1 MPHQKLSIKKLAI
14 KVPQLSMGYIS
25 KERSDEQSKI
35 KEVWEI
41 GKLAFLGAK
50 LGTNLVGQAVK
61 VARESLE
68 SLSNGRRSLRGEAEG
83 GICESIPF
91 LQHTPRHTAARRM

>member
-1 MPHQKLSIKKLAI
+1 
-14 KVPQLSMGYIS
+14 MGHIS
-25 KERSDEQSKI
+25 KEDLDKI
-35 KEVWEI
+35 KRFGHWQT
-41 GKLAFLGAK
+41 GFLGAK
-50 LGTNLVGQAVK
+50 LGINLVGQAVK

-91 LQHTPRHTAARRM
+91 LQHTPYVVVGSS